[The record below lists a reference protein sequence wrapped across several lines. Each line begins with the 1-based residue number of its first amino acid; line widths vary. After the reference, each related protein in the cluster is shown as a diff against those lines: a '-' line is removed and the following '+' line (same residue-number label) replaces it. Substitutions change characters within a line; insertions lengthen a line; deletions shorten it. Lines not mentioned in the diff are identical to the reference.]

1 MKKLFLFIKNNKKKI
16 LVVCII
22 ALLALFVVYKYKVS
36 TIAADGWSDKVEPY
50 DNYEKIDLSI
60 KETFLDKENQITTN
74 RYEQLFKYF
83 AYGNVKYQSPEG
95 AFIYYP
101 GEISSRG
108 RTINGIEGFARF
120 FPLAAAWLSSNHS
133 ETLVLND
140 ETYSITKTIKRG
152 LLNGTNPKHS
162 EYWGDVKDKN
172 QRIVEAADIALAL
185 WISKDQIWST
195 LTTSEKDRI
204 VKWLNLSVNKK
215 IVDNNWNLFPI
226 TIVKAL
232 EAIGY
237 SDENNINYINIL
249 YKKYKS
255 KHYLGEGWFDDPPKG
270 IDYYN
275 AWSIHY
281 SLFWLDQIDPTF
293 DREFIRQ
300 SHSEFVKFYKH
311 LFSENG
317 FPIMGRSV
325 CYRLAAPAP
334 IVTSALIAPEEIS
347 AGTALRTLD
356 LTWAHFVKNNA
367 LQKGKLTQ
375 GYYNDDLRLLDGYSG
390 AGSCLWSLRSLIV
403 AFYVD
408 KYIPLFNAQEDK
420 LPIET
425 SDYKIANETIGWT
438 VIGDQSNQ
446 KISLQIEKNIN
457 NKSYKLKD
465 YSFNNRLRE
474 FLLKNPYRPNNKD
487 ALYKNYIYT
496 TENELFITK
505 E

>member
-1 MKKLFLFIKNNKKKI
+1 L
-16 LVVCII
+16 
-22 ALLALFVVYKYKVS
+22 
-36 TIAADGWSDKVEPY
+36 
-50 DNYEKIDLSI
+50 
-60 KETFLDKENQITTN
+60 
-74 RYEQLFKYF
+74 
-83 AYGNVKYQSPEG
+83 
-95 AFIYYP
+95 
-101 GEISSRG
+101 G
-108 RTINGIEGFARF
+108 R
-120 FPLAAAWLSSNHS
+120 
-133 ETLVLND
+133 
-140 ETYSITKTIKRG
+140 
-152 LLNGTNPKHS
+152 
-162 EYWGDVKDKN
+162 
-172 QRIVEAADIALAL
+172 
-185 WISKDQIWST
+185 
-195 LTTSEKDRI
+195 
-204 VKWLNLSVNKK
+204 
-215 IVDNNWNLFPI
+215 LFPI

-232 EAIGY
+232 EALGY
-237 SDENNINYINIL
+237 PDENNINYINNL

-293 DREFIRQ
+293 DRDFIRN
-300 SHSEFVKFYKH
+300 SHSEFVKFYKY

-347 AGTALRTLD
+347 TGTALRTLD
-356 LTWAHFVKNNA
+356 LTWSHFIRNDA

-408 KYIPLFNAQEDK
+408 KYIHLFKTQEEI

-425 SDYKIANETIGWT
+425 SDFKIENKTIGWT
-438 VIGDQSNQ
+438 IIGNNNNQ
-446 KISLQIEKNIN
+446 KISLLIEKNID
-457 NKSYKLKD
+457 NKSYKLKKH
-465 YSFNNRLRE
+465 SFKNRLRE
-474 FLLKNPYRPNNKD
+474 FFLKNPYRPNNKD

-496 TENELFITK
+496 TENELIITK
-505 E
+505 K